1 MYHGR
6 YSNGSRMWHIFA
18 KVLVMTNDN
27 NDNTNTT
34 YDDGSGDGWIPDTL
48 EAEDQRVA
56 DITEREA
63 AREAGRTDDDDDDVV
78 EEDGQPE
85 RNTISRYAG
94 DTVRVTLRIPS
105 DLKARLQFFADRREL
120 SMSEYMAFALENQF
134 ARDNGHFDGETLMS
148 SRINAHS
155 DVIEGLKHEVRNLS
169 GTVQAL
175 MHMMS
180 TLVTGETDLLDI
192 SDEDGEI

>member
-6 YSNGSRMWHIFA
+6 YSNGSRRWYIFA

-56 DITEREA
+56 DIAE
-63 AREAGRTDDDDDDVV
+63 REAGRTDDDVVV

>member
-56 DITEREA
+56 DIAEREA
-63 AREAGRTDDDDDDVV
+63 AREAGRTDDDVVV
-78 EEDGQPE
+78 EEDRQPE

>member
-1 MYHGR
+1 M
-6 YSNGSRMWHIFA
+6 A
-18 KVLVMTNDN
+18 N
-27 NDNTNTT
+27 NDIDNTHDE
-34 YDDGSGDGWIPDTL
+34 YDDGAGDGWIPDTL
-48 EAEDQRVA
+48 EAEDQRAA
-56 DITEREA
+56 DIAERESQRA
-63 AREAGRTDDDDDDVV
+63 EADTKDTEKKQR
-78 EEDGQPE
+78 E

-105 DLKARLQFFADRREL
+105 ELKAKLEFFAGRREL
-120 SMSEYMAFALENQF
+120 GMSEYMAFALENQF

-155 DVIEGLKHEVRNLS
+155 DAVEGLKYEVRNLS

-175 MHMMS
+175 MNMMS

-192 SDEDGEI
+192 SDEDGEL

>member
-27 NDNTNTT
+27 NDDMNVEYGTNTT

-56 DITEREA
+56 DIAE
-63 AREAGRTDDDDDDVV
+63 REAGRTDDDVVV

>member
-1 MYHGR
+1 
-6 YSNGSRMWHIFA
+6 MWHIFA

-27 NDNTNTT
+27 NDNTNAT

-63 AREAGRTDDDDDDVV
+63 AREAGRTDDDDDDDVV

>member
-1 MYHGR
+1 
-6 YSNGSRMWHIFA
+6 MWHIFA

-56 DITEREA
+56 DIAE
-63 AREAGRTDDDDDDVV
+63 REAGRTDDDVVV

>member
-1 MYHGR
+1 MYL
-6 YSNGSRMWHIFA
+6 SV
-18 KVLVMTNDN
+18 KVPGMTTDN
-27 NDNTNTT
+27 NDNTDVE
-34 YDDGSGDGWIPDTL
+34 YDDGSGDGWIADTL
-48 EAEDQRVA
+48 EAEDQRAV
-56 DITEREA
+56 DIAEREA
-63 AREAGRTDDDDDDVV
+63 QRVESDTASAKKKERES
-78 EEDGQPE
+78 
-85 RNTISRYAG
+85 NTISRYAS

-105 DLKARLQFFADRREL
+105 DVKAKLQFFAERREL
-120 SMSEYMAFALENQF
+120 GMSEYMAFALENQF

-155 DVIEGLKHEVRNLS
+155 DAVEGLKHEVRNLS

-192 SDEDGEI
+192 SDEDGEL

>member
-56 DITEREA
+56 DIAE
-63 AREAGRTDDDDDDVV
+63 REAGRTDDDVV

>member
-1 MYHGR
+1 MYL
-6 YSNGSRMWHIFA
+6 SV
-18 KVLVMTNDN
+18 KVPGMITDN
-27 NDNTNTT
+27 NDNTDVE
-34 YDDGSGDGWIPDTL
+34 YDDGSGDGWIADTL
-48 EAEDQRVA
+48 EAEDQRAA
-56 DITEREA
+56 DIAEREA
-63 AREAGRTDDDDDDVV
+63 QRIESDTEAAKKKEQKKERES
-78 EEDGQPE
+78 
-85 RNTISRYAG
+85 NTISRYAG

-105 DLKARLQFFADRREL
+105 DLKAKLQFFAERRDL
-120 SMSEYMAFALENQF
+120 GMSEYMAFALENQF

-155 DVIEGLKHEVRNLS
+155 DAVEGLKHEVRNLS

-192 SDEDGEI
+192 SDEDGEL

>member
-1 MYHGR
+1 
-6 YSNGSRMWHIFA
+6 
-18 KVLVMTNDN
+18 MTTDN
-27 NDNTNTT
+27 NDNTDVE
-34 YDDGSGDGWIPDTL
+34 YDDGSGDGWIADTL
-48 EAEDQRVA
+48 EAEDQRAA
-56 DITEREA
+56 DIAEREA
-63 AREAGRTDDDDDDVV
+63 QRAEDDTASAKKKERES
-78 EEDGQPE
+78 
-85 RNTISRYAG
+85 NTISRYAG

-105 DLKARLQFFADRREL
+105 DLKAKLQFFAERREL
-120 SMSEYMAFALENQF
+120 GMSEYMAFALENQF

-155 DVIEGLKHEVRNLS
+155 DAVEGLKYEVRNLS

-192 SDEDGEI
+192 SDEDGEL

>member
-56 DITEREA
+56 DIAE
-63 AREAGRTDDDDDDVV
+63 REAGRTDDDVVV

>member
-1 MYHGR
+1 MYL
-6 YSNGSRMWHIFA
+6 SV
-18 KVLVMTNDN
+18 KVPGMTTDN
-27 NDNTNTT
+27 NDNTDVE
-34 YDDGSGDGWIPDTL
+34 YDDGSGDGWIADTL
-48 EAEDQRVA
+48 EAEDQRAV
-56 DITEREA
+56 DIAEREA
-63 AREAGRTDDDDDDVV
+63 QRAESDTASDKSKDH
-78 EEDGQPE
+78 ES
-85 RNTISRYAG
+85 NTISRYAG

-105 DLKARLQFFADRREL
+105 DVKAKLQFFAERREL
-120 SMSEYMAFALENQF
+120 GMSEYMAFALENQF

-155 DVIEGLKHEVRNLS
+155 DAVEGLKYEVRNLS

-192 SDEDGEI
+192 SDEDGEL